1 MRCAAISIPFVPSPS
16 LEGVILA
23 KRRLS
28 FHQVHYGSLS
38 CMNSMCTAQGI
49 VKICLYIRPQANH
62 VEDQNERELIR
73 ELKENFSP
81 SRAT

>member
-1 MRCAAISIPFVPSPS
+1 
-16 LEGVILA
+16 
-23 KRRLS
+23 
-28 FHQVHYGSLS
+28 
-38 CMNSMCTAQGI
+38 MNSMCTAQGI

-73 ELKENFSP
+73 ELKDNFSP

>member
-1 MRCAAISIPFVPSPS
+1 
-16 LEGVILA
+16 
-23 KRRLS
+23 
-28 FHQVHYGSLS
+28 
-38 CMNSMCTAQGI
+38 MNSMCTAQGI